1 MIYRLLLSA
10 LLVATMASAQRG
22 GGGGRRDSG
31 GQNMGMTA
39 AQTRFDTITN
49 VLQLSKEQKKA
60 VRTILDD
67 GQKEAAPL
75 RDQLS
80 KNLLQ
85 IGEAVQAGKGQDD
98 LNQAISGYSAVEANM
113 TRIEMECFAKIY
125 QSLDRSQQTRAGTV
139 FLMMHGIFKG
149 KNWNETE

>member
-10 LLVATMASAQRG
+10 LLVVTMASAQRG
-22 GGGGRRDSG
+22 GGRRSDSG
-31 GQNMGMTA
+31 GQNMGMMA
-39 AQTRFDTITN
+39 VQTRFDTISN

-60 VRTILDD
+60 VKTILDG

-98 LNQAISGYSAVEANM
+98 LNQAISGYSAAEANM

-125 QSLDRSQQTRAGTV
+125 QSLDRGQQSRAGTV

-149 KNWNETE
+149 KNWNEAE